1 VDPIDIMEGIELK
14 ALLGK
19 LHTGNLDSKEVERA
33 TKNHTADFP
42 EGIPECGA
50 DALRFGLLAYTS
62 QGRDI
67 NLDVLRVVAYRK
79 FCNKLWNA
87 TKFALAQFDDKFVPP
102 RNIAEVDALVKKG
115 GSRFAD
121 RWYITPFLI
130 THSLLASNQ

>member
-1 VDPIDIMEGIELK
+1 MEGIELDT
-14 ALLGK
+14 LLSK
-19 LHTGNLDSKEVERA
+19 LHTGNLDQKEVEKA
-33 TKNHTADFP
+33 TANHTADFP

-87 TKFALAQFDDKFVPP
+87 TKFALTQFDGQFVPP
-102 RNIAEVDALVKKG
+102 RNISEVDALVKKG

-121 RWYITPFLI
+121 RWYVHLI
-130 THSLLASNQ
+130 NHIISSINRYTVVV